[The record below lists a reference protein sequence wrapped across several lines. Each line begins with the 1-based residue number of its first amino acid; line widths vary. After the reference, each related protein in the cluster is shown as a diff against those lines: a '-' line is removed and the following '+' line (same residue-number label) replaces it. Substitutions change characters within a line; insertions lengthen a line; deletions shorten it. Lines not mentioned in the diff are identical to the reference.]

1 MSNDTALAL
10 LDRAVTAS
18 RAYGRDDLAQ
28 RLTTQRQK
36 TADPSFRVMVVG
48 EFKQGKSSLVNALL
62 NAGVCPVDD
71 DIATAVPTFIRH
83 SETPWARIVRDGDDG
98 QVLEEVDFSLLPG
111 LITETAPAPGV
122 RAAEVGLP
130 RRLLAGG
137 LTIIDTPGVGGLG
150 SAHTAATVASL
161 PQAHALIFVSDASQ
175 ELGRPELDFLTMAK
189 AACPDIAFVL
199 TKVDL
204 YPEWKRIRDIDLE
217 HLHRIG
223 LDTDVIATSA
233 TLRQIAARTDDR
245 MLNAESGYPDLVA
258 FLTDRVTAVGS
269 ERAAHEAAGVVLEA
283 VDQMAGAF
291 AGEEAA
297 LTDPDQIEAMTARF
311 EETRR
316 HAEALRGNAARW
328 QVTLNDGIADL
339 SADFDHRLRARL
351 RAVIREAEDALDTQD
366 PGEVWP
372 QFEEWLSRRVAHDVA
387 ETYVELAARTDT
399 LSGTV
404 AGHFDTGR
412 DALGLSLDPST
423 VVRKASEL
431 EIRSR
436 VEDNTNG
443 VVGTGLTAMRGSYGG
458 FLMFG
463 MLGQMAG
470 LAMINPATAVIGI
483 LMGGKAVRD
492 EKERQLTIR
501 RQQAKAT
508 VRQYVDDATFEL
520 GKEVRDELRRLQR
533 LLRDHYTVC
542 ADELNRSVSETISS
556 AKLAAA
562 ATQAERDK
570 RLADVRAER
579 ARLAALR
586 TEAVA
591 LAGGAS

>member
-10 LDRAVTAS
+10 LDRAITAGE
-18 RAYGRDDLAQ
+18 AYGRDDLAE
-28 RLTTQRQK
+28 RLSAHRLRAT
-36 TADPSFRVMVVG
+36 DPSFRVMVVG

-83 SETPWARIVRDGDDG
+83 SETPWARIVRDVEGEQTIED
-98 QVLEEVDFSLLPG
+98 VDFSLLPG

-130 RRLLAGG
+130 RRILAGG

-150 SAHTAATVASL
+150 SAHTAATVAAL
-161 PQAHALIFVSDASQ
+161 PQADALVFVSDASQ
-175 ELGRPELDFLTMAK
+175 ELGRPELDFLAMARS
-189 AACPDIAFVL
+189 ACGDIAFVL
-199 TKVDL
+199 TKIDL

-217 HLHRIG
+217 HLARIG
-223 LDTDVIATSA
+223 IDTEVIATSA
-233 TLRQIAARTDDR
+233 TLRQVAVRTDDR
-245 MLNAESGYPDLVA
+245 VLNAESGYPELVA
-258 FLTDRVTAVGS
+258 FLTERVTGGG
-269 ERAAHEAAGVVLEA
+269 EDRTRRDAAAVVLEVVEQLDA
-283 VDQMAGAF
+283 TF

-297 LTDPDQIEAMTARF
+297 LTDPDRIEEMTSRF

-316 HAEALRGNAARW
+316 KAEALRGNAARW

-339 SADFDHRLRARL
+339 SADFDHRLRSRL
-351 RAVIREAEDALDTQD
+351 RTVVKEAEEALDTQD

-372 QFEEWLSRRVAHDVA
+372 QFEEWLNRRVAHDAA
-387 ETYVELAARTDT
+387 ETYVELAARTDA
-399 LSGTV
+399 LSNTV

-412 DALGLSLDPST
+412 DALGLTLDPTSI
-423 VVRKASEL
+423 VRKATEL
-431 EIRSR
+431 EVRSR
-436 VEDNTNG
+436 VEDNANG
-443 VVGTGLTAMRGSYGG
+443 VVGTGLTALRGTYGG

-508 VRQYVDDATFEL
+508 VRQFVDDATFEL

-542 ADELNRSVSETISS
+542 ADELNRSVSETITST
-556 AKLAAA
+556 KLAAA

-570 RLADVRAER
+570 RLADVKAER
-579 ARLAALR
+579 TRLGALR
-586 TEAVA
+586 SQAEALV
-591 LAGGAS
+591 GGGR